1 MTAPNPVPY
10 NLQTIGPEELAVILK
25 KSVATIRR
33 NASRSPHTLPP
44 RIQTQAKKNAFV
56 WRLATV
62 QAWVEQQEKA
72 VA

>member
-10 NLQTIGPEELAVILK
+10 NLQTIGPEELAVKKK